1 MRGDRPQFVPIGP
14 SLPSPQRVVSPA
26 GVCRGEK
33 VAGVAAGDGRGRSPF
48 SHTTDVEGAEGHPS
62 WLLLCTEIIQ
72 PAEAAVQIAHIRDT
86 LIEKIA
92 YVRNK
97 QQSVVSAEVADKGDL
112 KIDSKVGQAVVGYL
126 EVALD
131 REGLVRVE
139 DQTRKNLTSLNG
151 LEAMIERR
159 LTETEGESDG

>member
-1 MRGDRPQFVPIGP
+1 M
-14 SLPSPQRVVSPA
+14 
-26 GVCRGEK
+26 
-33 VAGVAAGDGRGRSPF
+33 
-48 SHTTDVEGAEGHPS
+48 
-62 WLLLCTEIIQ
+62 
-72 PAEAAVQIAHIRDT
+72 
-86 LIEKIA
+86 
-92 YVRNK
+92 RNK
-97 QQSVVSAEVADKGDL
+97 EQSVVSAEVTDKGDL

>member
-1 MRGDRPQFVPIGP
+1 M
-14 SLPSPQRVVSPA
+14 
-26 GVCRGEK
+26 
-33 VAGVAAGDGRGRSPF
+33 
-48 SHTTDVEGAEGHPS
+48 
-62 WLLLCTEIIQ
+62 
-72 PAEAAVQIAHIRDT
+72 
-86 LIEKIA
+86 
-92 YVRNK
+92 RNK